1 VLVVEGAE
9 GAQHAGGVDGLPVAF
24 KRMGEAA
31 VGVLEAVGSDRSV
44 ERPVGVGAAAA
55 RSDSERWTGGEGL
68 ELLVAVVL
76 VAVDPDHPAFLDGRA
91 WARSGPAVDER
102 AAGAGGGADVYV
114 VAGSQCL
121 GADRGGVEVAD
132 GKVF

>member
-1 VLVVEGAE
+1 
-9 GAQHAGGVDGLPVAF
+9 
-24 KRMGEAA
+24 MGEAA

-55 RSDSERWTGGEGL
+55 RRDSERWTGGEGL

-91 WARSGPAVDER
+91 WARSGPAVDGR
-102 AAGAGGGADVYV
+102 AAGAGGRRRRIR
-114 VAGSQCL
+114 
-121 GADRGGVEVAD
+121 RGGEPVP
-132 GKVF
+132 GRGPRRSRGG